1 MKEEIIRLLQQ
12 HIDQMQSKG
21 VSLTLDDIN
30 RNMQEIMQKQ
40 NNAPREYFEGY
51 SSIDMHMIIHS
62 TFDKNSPIQL
72 RAMTTQEYAQIPIM
86 RQIKHLTQ
94 IVSQNG
100 QIKLTSAGYLPVK
113 IVQDL
118 YPLGLPDKMIESGIT
133 KLYREAECL
142 PVNLARIIAEV
153 SGVLKK
159 RKGALTLTEKGKKI
173 ITDDKKLFETI
184 FVAGCEKYNW
194 HYFDLY
200 DDDVQSGV
208 IGQMGFGLSLILLC
222 KYGDTMRLS
231 DFYADKYFRA
241 FPMMLE
247 SIMPTYDT
255 AQNYCYNCYSLRT
268 FERFFNH
275 FGLIEMNNKISNM
288 QEDVYV
294 KKTPLFDKLI
304 SITPHK
310 EL

>member
-1 MKEEIIRLLQQ
+1 MLLQQ
-12 HIDQMQSKG
+12 YVDQMQAKG
-21 VSLTLDDIN
+21 ISLTLDDIN
-30 RNMQEIMQKQ
+30 QKMQEIKQ
-40 NNAPREYFEGY
+40 IHNNAFREDFEGY
-51 SSIDMHMIIHS
+51 SSLEMHLILHF

-72 RAMTTQEYAQIPIM
+72 NVLTPQEYAQIPIM
-86 RQIKHLTQ
+86 NQIKHLTE

-113 IVQDL
+113 VVKDL
-118 YPLGLPDKMIESGIT
+118 YPLGLPDEMIESGII

-153 SGVLKK
+153 AGILKK
-159 RKGALTLTEKGKKI
+159 RKGTLTLTEKGKKI

-184 FVAGCEKYNW
+184 FITGCQNYNW
-194 HYFDLY
+194 HYFDIY
-200 DDDVQSGV
+200 EDDIQSGV

-222 KYGDTMRLS
+222 KYGDTMRLNS
-231 DFYADKYFRA
+231 FYAEKYFKA
-241 FPMMLE
+241 FPIMMDNVK
-247 SIMPTYDT
+247 PTYNT
-255 AQNYCYNCYSLRT
+255 TQNYCYNCYSLRT

-275 FGLIEMNNKISNM
+275 FGLVEINKRIRNM

-304 SITPHK
+304 SVTPHTV
-310 EL
+310 L